1 MFNFS
6 IPRRP
11 AVELGSKHENH
22 MDAAQRL
29 ATLQAEYFHLQKTV
43 EDFDGKALTIKAW
56 SITFS
61 MAVLVGAFT
70 SHASPVLLIASAASL
85 LFWILETVWKSF
97 QLGFYHR
104 IEAIELHFRSPTNEL
119 PLLQINEAWME
130 RWGNTPWS
138 EVWRMAWWPH
148 IALPHAVA
156 VAGGITLYALAFG
169 GVIRV

>member
-1 MFNFS
+1 M
-6 IPRRP
+6 
-11 AVELGSKHENH
+11 EQT
-22 MDAAQRL
+22 QRL
-29 ATLQAEYFHLQKTV
+29 AALQAEYFHLQKTV

-70 SHASPVLLIASAASL
+70 SHAMAVLLVASAASL
-85 LFWILETVWKSF
+85 LFWILEALWKSF
-97 QLGFYHR
+97 QLGYYSR
-104 IEAIELHFRSPTNEL
+104 IESIEACFRSPGAEL
-119 PLLQINEAWME
+119 PPLQINEAWME
-130 RWGNTPWS
+130 RWRKTPWT

-156 VAGGITLYALAFG
+156 VVGGIALYLLACS